1 MHCGNQLPD
10 PVTVK
15 SSGYQMLVR
24 LKTDGSAAGKGFKAH
39 YARVRYSVSNTRHTY
54 ENNNLKAKN
63 IKFNINFIRDVV
75 LD

>member
-1 MHCGNQLPD
+1 MYDGYSDTDPLLLMHCGNQLPD

-39 YARVRYSVSNTRHTY
+39 YARVRYTRHTY
-54 ENNNLKAKN
+54 KSNNLKAKN
-63 IKFNINFIRDVV
+63 IK
-75 LD
+75 